1 MKNSNVI
8 PIEGEQKNDSHVLSS
23 EFSKKFTPIMPPY
36 GDNLSDQ
43 DIVNLFMGLVRLVRR
58 QYQSQI
64 DALKKQIEELTSKR
78 EPQSTPQPV

>member
-1 MKNSNVI
+1 MK
-8 PIEGEQKNDSHVLSS
+8 SS
-23 EFSKKFTPIMPPY
+23 DNIISLANKFEPIMPPY

-64 DALKKQIEELTSKR
+64 DTLKKQIDELTAKH
-78 EPQSTPQPV
+78 EPASTPQPV